1 MRGKIYHIGKDKL
14 SNELY
19 IIDNSVSERHAQIV
33 VDENGDVII
42 INLLSNNSVK
52 VNSTILNSPFKITK
66 GDIITIG
73 IFECLFEDI
82 FKSISLFDFENQK
95 GKKHKSIHLKSSIN
109 KDYLKDK
116 KLNKK
121 SISSSVSW
129 YNNQKYLSII
139 LIILFVIIISFLSFF
154 FLNQNSLRKKL
165 FKNAPNIENKDN
177 STDKVE
183 NKVKKTKKQR
193 TDVTYDFSCLEN
205 ENDQGTNK
213 VITDFGDFT
222 RNIQNVILNDVEV
235 TVDEEE
241 AEGEE
246 WINMLKENY
255 TFISSGTKLN
265 KLKSIVIDLKA
276 RIAQPRGFDYEVYL
290 IDDDQINAL
299 TYGGKIIVFTGLY
312 DFCQSDDEIT
322 SVLAHEIAHNELGHI
337 TSQLKKNKSAT
348 NLGIP
353 EDIVDIFL
361 GIERNFFA
369 SFNQK
374 QELEAD
380 LFGID
385 IMYPTRYKT
394 CSAISLW
401 KRMAEFDGN
410 KNNFEIFF
418 KSHPYSESRASC
430 IKNHLTTNYNK
441 SCKN

>member
-42 INLLSNNSVK
+42 INLLSNSSVK
-52 VNSTILNSPFKITK
+52 VNSTILNSPFKIIK